1 MNICHVYFNN
11 RKFHCRNC
19 ISDCNTRMRVRC
31 RIQNNSVINASG
43 LLDFFYNFALNIAGL
58 SNALAMTGNKL
69 VGWIYSHNY
78 DPDLAATIYDG
89 VELHEIDGWDDAKR
103 ESGNPILVIHTLAKR

>member
-1 MNICHVYFNN
+1 MN
-11 RKFHCRNC
+11 
-19 ISDCNTRMRVRC
+19 
-31 RIQNNSVINASG
+31 
-43 LLDFFYNFALNIAGL
+43 
-58 SNALAMTGNKL
+58 GNKL

-89 VELHEIDGWDDAKR
+89 VELHEIDDWDDAKR